1 MSKDMPDTDKP
12 LKRVGNPNWIKG
24 GESPNPSGRTN
35 KPIAML
41 ARMHAPTAIKT
52 LVAICKDEKAPH
64 AARVTASQ
72 AILDRGYGRPASFST
87 GDSQT
92 FKRAIDMTDDEL
104 AAIASR
110 ATLHVV
116 K

>member
-1 MSKDMPDTDKP
+1 MPEADKP

-24 GESPNPSGRTN
+24 GASP

-52 LVAICKDEKAPH
+52 LVAICKDEKAPQS
-64 AARVTASQ
+64 ARVSASQ
-72 AILDRGYGRPASFST
+72 AILDRGYGRPATFST
-87 GDSQT
+87 TDTTQL
-92 FKRAIDMTDDEL
+92 KRAIDLTDDEL
-104 AAIASR
+104 AAIVAKAR
-110 ATLHVV
+110 LTVI

>member
-1 MSKDMPDTDKP
+1 MPDDGSTSD
-12 LKRVGNPNWIKG
+12 
-24 GESPNPSGRTN
+24 T
-35 KPIAML
+35 
-41 ARMHAPTAIKT
+41 
-52 LVAICKDEKAPH
+52 
-64 AARVTASQ
+64 Q
-72 AILDRGYGRPASFST
+72 A
-87 GDSQT
+87 